1 MEFSSI
7 SKLAAFSALILIF
20 VRWILYGGY
29 FNTRIHKYDRKIN
42 IATKIMENEKLSNKT
57 DINIICSEIIK
68 SSLFGIEYIC
78 DCNGKQ
84 LLTLEKM
91 IENGL
96 TKYGVKVA
104 SRMIDK
110 TNGRLH
116 GPGLLK
122 YIFGIVLFFSSILF
136 FFISYLTVGDILG
149 YNNFYR
155 SYNLIQ
161 VAANISIF
169 SFSIYQY
176 LLIMLE
182 RRISIMYDSDGQP
195 TGEKTTFF
203 KTYIWW
209 WSRRR

>member
-136 FFISYLTVGDILG
+136 F
-149 YNNFYR
+149 
-155 SYNLIQ
+155 
-161 VAANISIF
+161 
-169 SFSIYQY
+169 SF
-176 LLIMLE
+176 
-182 RRISIMYDSDGQP
+182 P
-195 TGEKTTFF
+195 T
-203 KTYIWW
+203 
-209 WSRRR
+209 